1 MADGIYSEDI
11 AFHIFFKNHL
21 YYPISYTGESL
32 LVNRA
37 TNLQIVG
44 DHIYLIRIIYTYS
57 ETDCYLLI
65 LSLHT

>member
-1 MADGIYSEDI
+1 MADGTYSEDI
-11 AFHIFFKNHL
+11 AFHIFLKITYITPLVISVNH
-21 YYPISYTGESL
+21 Y